1 MDYAL
6 EVKNLSKTYKRSGF
20 ALDNV
25 SFGVPKG
32 AIMGFVGENGAG
44 KSTTIGC
51 ILNTLFRD
59 KGEIR
64 VLGKEM
70 RDQDTNLRQ
79 RVGVVYDGDNFPG
92 YYTAE
97 RVGKVMSGIYRKWD
111 DEYFNKYLD
120 RFGLDKK
127 QKIKTYSRGMTMK
140 LAIGAAL
147 AHKPE
152 LLIMDEATSGL
163 DPVMREE
170 MLEVFLEFI
179 EDENHSILLS
189 SHITGDL
196 EKIADYITFLHEGK
210 VLLTVEKDE
219 ILYHY
224 GILRCRDREF
234 EALDKEDWIAWRK
247 SGYQI
252 DVLVPDREK
261 ASRKYKGMVIDHAS
275 VDEVLLLMIKGE
287 RR

>member
-79 RVGVVYDGDNFPG
+79 RIGVVFQQPTFP
-92 YYTAE
+92 
-97 RVGKVMSGIYRKWD
+97 
-111 DEYFNKYLD
+111 
-120 RFGLDKK
+120 
-127 QKIKTYSRGMTMK
+127 
-140 LAIGAAL
+140 AII
-147 AHKPE
+147 PQN
-152 LLIMDEATSGL
+152 
-163 DPVMREE
+163 R
-170 MLEVFLEFI
+170 
-179 EDENHSILLS
+179 
-189 SHITGDL
+189 
-196 EKIADYITFLHEGK
+196 
-210 VLLTVEKDE
+210 
-219 ILYHY
+219 
-224 GILRCRDREF
+224 
-234 EALDKEDWIAWRK
+234 
-247 SGYQI
+247 
-252 DVLVPDREK
+252 
-261 ASRKYKGMVIDHAS
+261 
-275 VDEVLLLMIKGE
+275 
-287 RR
+287 

>member
-20 ALDNV
+20 TLDNV
-25 SFGVPKG
+25 SFRVPRG

-51 ILNTLFRD
+51 ILNILFRD
-59 KGEIR
+59 KGEIY

-70 RDQDTNLRQ
+70 RDQDTKLRQ
-79 RVGVVYDGDNFPG
+79 RIGVVYDGDNFPG

-97 RVGKVMSGIYRKWD
+97 QVGEVMRGIYRKWD
-111 DEYFNKYLD
+111 DEYFEKYLD

-147 AHKPE
+147 SHKPE
-152 LLIMDEATSGL
+152 LLILDEATSGL

-189 SHITGDL
+189 SHITSDL

-210 VLLTVEKDE
+210 VILTAEKDE
-219 ILYHY
+219 IRYNY
-224 GILRCRDREF
+224 GIMRYRDREF
-234 EALDKEDWIAWRK
+234 EALEEEDWIAWRK
-247 SGYQI
+247 GDYQI
-252 DVLVPDREK
+252 DVLVPDRER
-261 ASRKYKGMVIDHAS
+261 AARKYKGAVIDHAS
-275 VDEVLLLMIKGE
+275 VDEVMLLMVKGE
-287 RR
+287 KR

>member
-20 ALDNV
+20 TLDNV
-25 SFGVPKG
+25 SFRVPRG

-59 KGEIR
+59 KGEIY

-70 RDQDTNLRQ
+70 RDQDTKLRQ
-79 RVGVVYDGDNFPG
+79 RIGVVYDGDNFPG

-97 RVGKVMSGIYRKWD
+97 QVGEVMRGIYRKWD
-111 DEYFNKYLD
+111 DEYFEKYLD

-147 AHKPE
+147 SHKPE
-152 LLIMDEATSGL
+152 LLILDEATSGL

-170 MLEVFLEFI
+170 MLEVFLEPSCNRSGGFAFRMHMSDYGRSFCSQYFPI
-179 EDENHSILLS
+179 SSCAGPGGSGSGLS
-189 SHITGDL
+189 
-196 EKIADYITFLHEGK
+196 
-210 VLLTVEKDE
+210 
-219 ILYHY
+219 
-224 GILRCRDREF
+224 
-234 EALDKEDWIAWRK
+234 
-247 SGYQI
+247 Q
-252 DVLVPDREK
+252 
-261 ASRKYKGMVIDHAS
+261 
-275 VDEVLLLMIKGE
+275 KGE
-287 RR
+287 RFQMEQI